1 MRTAREVLSADP
13 SLEALFAEMRTA
25 EEARAPLGCTAAAAS
40 LFAVLLLFGS
50 CSALFDK
57 SGAIAAIVP
66 AVAGIGLA
74 IFAVTRL
81 FRLST
86 QSDRAVACFG
96 RFVRRTVELALDEG
110 QYLPGA
116 GIPESVILASVLYPP
131 GDEYDSGDL
140 VGGKEGS
147 TSFHFARVLSE
158 NVEIETDSDGNETE
172 NRTTVFSGVWFI
184 ADFNKH
190 FHSRTR
196 VVPDTA
202 ERLFGKRLGRWMQ
215 NAGNRGKLVEL
226 ESPEFERMFAV
237 YSDSQQDARYVLSPA
252 LMDRLTQL
260 GRKHRGLRTAFHDGC
275 IALALPD
282 APAYLRKTSA
292 STAEALAAALLRS
305 IAPYV
310 SLVSALD
317 LNTRIWT
324 KE

>member
-57 SGAIAAIVP
+57 NGATAAIVP

-81 FRLST
+81 FRLAT
-86 QSDRAVACFG
+86 QSDRAAACFG

-116 GIPESVILASVLYPP
+116 GIPESVVLASGLYPS

-172 NRTTVFSGVWFI
+172 NRTTVFSGVWFV

-190 FHSRTR
+190 FHSRTPSSKR
-196 VVPDTA
+196 TPRPKPTPSASLLPSMFCAEGPHRRQESLPDRHPEHPLPSRTPPSS
-202 ERLFGKRLGRWMQ
+202 ETHRKKSPKKRLHILR
-215 NAGNRGKLVEL
+215 NLA
-226 ESPEFERMFAV
+226 
-237 YSDSQQDARYVLSPA
+237 YSQEIRAISSV
-252 LMDRLTQL
+252 
-260 GRKHRGLRTAFHDGC
+260 G
-275 IALALPD
+275 
-282 APAYLRKTSA
+282 
-292 STAEALAAALLRS
+292 
-305 IAPYV
+305 
-310 SLVSALD
+310 
-317 LNTRIWT
+317 
-324 KE
+324 